1 MSTED
6 PYHSDFCRGFTIV
19 FLALAAFLGYISLRE
34 QLLHGGGPAWLEQV
48 AAGENEDG
56 DVNGRPPFFPD
67 LFNLFGAA
75 NGAGPG
81 AVVGEDENAEE
92 VEVPQP
98 PTSDPVGHVDRSV
111 SLSSASDAD
120 SAAATNDSIPSDG
133 ASCAEPNLSVP
144 SEVVNPLPVQP
155 QQYGWRA
162 DGLGAH
168 ELGDEDRAAEE
179 PDGDGVADAGADEAA
194 VDGAM
199 NWDRLLGLDGSLAF
213 LEHMLWL
220 IALNTLLIVIFAFCP
235 YYLGQ
240 FTVLG
245 LRLEKL
251 IAATH
256 MEGLSTSLVGYL
268 IVAATLGFT
277 IVFLALA
284 AFLGYISLR
293 EQLLHGGGPAWLEQ
307 VAAGENEDGE

>member
-1 MSTED
+1 M
-6 PYHSDFCRGFTIV
+6 
-19 FLALAAFLGYISLRE
+19 AAVLVGL
-34 QLLHGGGPAWLEQV
+34 PWLK
-48 AAGENEDG
+48 
-56 DVNGRPPFFPD
+56 
-67 LFNLFGAA
+67 
-75 NGAGPG
+75 
-81 AVVGEDENAEE
+81 DENAEE

-168 ELGDEDRAAEE
+168 ELGEESREE

-199 NWDRLLGLDGSLAF
+199 NWDRLLGLDGSLAS
-213 LEHMLWL
+213 WNICYGW
-220 IALNTLLIVIFAFCP
+220 IALNTLLIVIFGKHLA
-235 YYLGQ
+235 
-240 FTVLG
+240 
-245 LRLEKL
+245 
-251 IAATH
+251 I
-256 MEGLSTSLVGYL
+256 LSKD
-268 IVAATLGFT
+268 
-277 IVFLALA
+277 VF
-284 AFLGYISLR
+284 I
-293 EQLLHGGGPAWLEQ
+293 
-307 VAAGENEDGE
+307 